1 MSTHTLIAIKASPA
15 VQVTAG
21 WDGPLGTFFGS
32 VVDNGDEIFAV
43 GTTRRKVTD
52 PAVVID
58 GLRPYALIPDSLRA
72 TLRADAWREG
82 NRQVPAPVSAA
93 PAS

>member
-1 MSTHTLIAIKASPA
+1 MSIHTLISLRVSPA

-32 VVDNGDEIFAV
+32 VVDNGDEVFAV

-58 GLRPYALIPDSLRA
+58 GLRPYALIPSSFHA
-72 TLRADAWREG
+72 TLSADAWREG
-82 NRQVPAPVSAA
+82 RRQIPTLVSA
-93 PAS
+93 SSSS